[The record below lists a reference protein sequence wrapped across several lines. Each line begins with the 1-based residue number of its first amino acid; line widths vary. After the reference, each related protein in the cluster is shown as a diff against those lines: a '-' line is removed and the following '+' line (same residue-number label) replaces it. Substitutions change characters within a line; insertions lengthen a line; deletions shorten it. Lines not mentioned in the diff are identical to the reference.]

1 MSYFLKFN
9 SGGKIDTYPDDWKKI
24 PIKNIHPD
32 KQLPFINLADKML
45 SLNKKLQEIGD
56 KSTLE
61 KQKIQEEIKKTDNEI
76 DELVYKLYGI
86 TDEEKKIIVES
97 LR

>member
-1 MSYFLKFN
+1 L
-9 SGGKIDTYPDDWKKI
+9 
-24 PIKNIHPD
+24 PIKNIPPD

-56 KSTLE
+56 KNTLE

-76 DELVYKLYGI
+76 DELVYQLYGI
-86 TDEEKKIIVES
+86 TEEEKKIIEES
-97 LR
+97 LK